1 MLSRFAL
8 ALCALPLALA
18 LPADLAAALD
28 ADDMCSVDGKS
39 CALELAQLRA
49 SAVSATA
56 EPDYAHPAWLS
67 SCEHIFLD
75 LGSSSGVNVR
85 MLFEPEKY
93 GGAALLKP
101 LEKAFGSS
109 ATRTKTS
116 DATGICALGLEPNPS
131 HGQRLKELQEAYE
144 AKGWHAHFYPLAA
157 WKGDGYMAFNTTA
170 KHKGT
175 DGPADAGAHLSMKS
189 SQWPGE
195 KELMVRT
202 ANLSSFVRSLPTSVS
217 LAVMDIEGAEYEVLA
232 QLMQRAT
239 LCRNFIE
246 KTLVEPHDSGEI
258 TQWGKAE
265 SFAEGTHPRSF
276 TAIQERL
283 DQVSHFQWCAPSDVT
298 ELAEFYDSSFSQDVD
313 DKFGA

>member
-1 MLSRFAL
+1 MMWVQCAAFISAWSL
-8 ALCALPLALA
+8 ASA
-18 LPADLAAALD
+18 LPADIAAALD
-28 ADDMCSVDGKS
+28 ADDLCVDGGF

-49 SAVSATA
+49 SALIAVD
-56 EPDYAHPAWLS
+56 PDYAHPAWLS
-67 SCEHIFLD
+67 SCTKIFLD

-85 MLFEPEKY
+85 MLYEPEKY
-93 GGAALLKP
+93 GGAALLTP
-101 LEKAFGSS
+101 LEKIFGSAENRKANS
-109 ATRTKTS
+109 ETS
-116 DATGICALGLEPNPS
+116 GICALGLEPNPS

-144 AKGWHAHFYPLAA
+144 AKGWHTHFYPLAA

-170 KHKGT
+170 KHKGAG
-175 DGPADAGAHLSMKS
+175 DPPDAGAHLSMKS

-202 ANLSSFVRSLPTSVS
+202 ANLSAFVRSLPSPVN

-246 KTLVEPHDSGEI
+246 KTFVEPHDSGEI
-258 TQWGKAE
+258 SQWGKAE

-276 TAIQERL
+276 TAILERL
-283 DQVSHFQWCAPSDVT
+283 DQVSHFKWCAPSKVT
-298 ELAEFYDSSFSQDVD
+298 ELAEFHDSSFSEDVD
-313 DKFGA
+313 NNFGA

>member
-1 MLSRFAL
+1 LVVAAAFCASPLSS
-8 ALCALPLALA
+8 A
-18 LPADLAAALD
+18 LPADIAAALD
-28 ADDMCSVDGKS
+28 ADDVCVDGAS

-49 SAVSATA
+49 SALPATND
-56 EPDYAHPAWLS
+56 PDYSHPAWLS
-67 SCEHIFLD
+67 SCSKIFLD

-85 MLFEPEKY
+85 MLYEPEKY

-101 LEKAFGSS
+101 LEKAFGSPTERK
-109 ATRTKTS
+109 AHAETS
-116 DATGICALGLEPNPS
+116 GICALGLEPNPS
-131 HGQRLKELQEAYE
+131 HGQRLKDLQEAYE
-144 AKGWHAHFYPLAA
+144 ARGWHTHFYPLAA

-170 KHKGT
+170 KHKGV
-175 DGPADAGAHLSMKS
+175 DDPADAGAHLSMKS

-202 ANLSSFVRSLPTSVS
+202 ANLSAFVRSLPSPVN

-239 LCRNFIE
+239 LCHNFIE

-276 TAIQERL
+276 TAILERR
-283 DQVSHFQWCAPSDVT
+283 DQVSHFKWCAPSEVT
-298 ELAEFYDSSFSQDVD
+298 ELIEFHDSSFSEDVD
-313 DKFGA
+313 SNFSA

>member
-1 MLSRFAL
+1 MWSKYAL
-8 ALCALPLALA
+8 IFCALPLALA
-18 LPADLAAALD
+18 LPADIAAALD
-28 ADDMCSVDGKS
+28 ADDVCSVDGKS

-49 SAVSATA
+49 NAMTATV
-56 EPDYAHPAWLS
+56 EPDYAHPAWLG
-67 SCEHIFLD
+67 SCKHIFLD

-93 GGAALLKP
+93 NGASLLQP
-101 LEKAFGSS
+101 LEKAFGSPE
-109 ATRTKTS
+109 TRKANS
-116 DATGICALGLEPNPS
+116 DSTGICALGLEPNPM
-131 HGQRLKELQEAYE
+131 HGLRLKQLQEAYE

-170 KHKGT
+170 KHQGNG
-175 DGPADAGAHLSMKS
+175 GPAGAGAHLSMKS
-189 SQWPGE
+189 SEWPGE

-202 ANLSSFVRSLPTSVS
+202 ANLSAFVRTLPTPVS
-217 LAVMDIEGAEYEVLA
+217 LAVMDIEGSEYEVLA

-239 LCRNFIE
+239 LCQNFIQ

-276 TAIQERL
+276 TAIMERL
-283 DQVSHFQWCAPSDVT
+283 DQVSHFKWCAPSEVT
-298 ELAEFYDSSFSQDVD
+298 EMSEFYDSSFSKDVD